1 MCGCTSHHMSY
12 HTCPGCLSTQH
23 HRLVYVLVRSSNL
36 RSRMA
41 RLFSRQ
47 HPSSTQWMDYIYTV
61 ARADEDEVQ
70 ASSGGSSSI
79 T

>member
-1 MCGCTSHHMSY
+1 
-12 HTCPGCLSTQH
+12 
-23 HRLVYVLVRSSNL
+23 
-36 RSRMA
+36 MA

-61 ARADEDEVQ
+61 ARADGDEVQ